1 MLRLYPQA
9 PPGDRETDMS
19 EQVEYST
26 DIIDLRCS
34 PEEMVNTVTHGIG
47 CALAVLGMLVIMP
60 PLLMSGAWQ
69 QAIGAFAFCSTMIAV
84 YAASTLSH
92 GVTEPR
98 MRRIYRIWDQGLIYL
113 LIAGSYTPFTL
124 QFVDGP
130 WKMGLL
136 VLVWGIAIAGF
147 LSKIVFTHRIYG
159 VSVVVYVL
167 LGWIGA
173 MPGANIFAQ
182 FPAGAF
188 YLVLGGGVCYS
199 AGVAFLLIDKKS
211 LHFHAIWHVCVMGGS
226 ACHFAAVYLYVTP

>member
-1 MLRLYPQA
+1 MSQQA
-9 PPGDRETDMS
+9 
-19 EQVEYST
+19 EYST
-26 DIIDLRCS
+26 EIIDLRCS
-34 PEEMVNTVTHGIG
+34 PEEVVNTVTHGIG
-47 CALAVLGMLVIMP
+47 CVLAILGMLVLMP
-60 PLLMSGAWQ
+60 PLLISGTWEQ
-69 QAIGAFAFCSTMIAV
+69 VLGAFAFCSTMIAV

-92 GVTEPR
+92 GVTEPK

-124 QFVDGP
+124 QFVTGP

-136 VLVWGIAIAGF
+136 LLVWSIAIAGF

-173 MPGANIFAQ
+173 MPGANIFSQ
-182 FPAGAF
+182 FPEGAF

-211 LHFHAIWHVCVMGGS
+211 LHFHAIWHLCVMGGS
-226 ACHFAAVYLYVTP
+226 ACHFAAVYLYVTPA